1 MKMMLYLDLLL
12 EKGAVKAPK
21 KLYVQDLPCVFAH
34 VRHGSLA
41 GQPQFYSLS
50 IRLLQLF
57 FCDLCKCNSY
67 TQVQASEANLY
78 GSVKF
83 TQAMK

>member
-1 MKMMLYLDLLL
+1 MLYLDLLL
-12 EKGAVKAPK
+12 EKGADKAPK
-21 KLYVQDLPCVFAH
+21 KLYVRDLPCVFAH

-57 FCDLCKCNSY
+57 CFVIYVNVIHILKCRHPKRIY
-67 TQVQASEANLY
+67 MVQ
-78 GSVKF
+78 
-83 TQAMK
+83 